1 MSNTVINWRF
11 WAWHFQVLRW
21 GDWRW
26 NVRHNGW
33 PIRISHNGYWAKGGR
48 GRESDEWFPIA
59 LYDGGGYMIA
69 LIVLILILIGLA
81 L

>member
-1 MSNTVINWRF
+1 MSNTIINWRF
-11 WAWHFQVLRW
+11 WAWHLQVLRW

-33 PIRISHNGYWAKGGR
+33 PIRICRNAYWAKGGI
-48 GRESDEWFPIA
+48 GRSTDDWTPIA
-59 LYDGGGYMIA
+59 LYEGRRYLGFMLIA
-69 LIVLILILIGLA
+69 LGLLVWA